1 MEAKAN
7 KSIVLEYLINADT
20 SPFWAIKH
28 LTMAVAAEDTM
39 FSNLVPS
46 HVKKAYI
53 GLNTKQ
59 EAEVLISLGEYIKNQ
74 EELLK
79 R

>member
-1 MEAKAN
+1 MEAKTN
-7 KSIVLEYLINADT
+7 KSIVLDYLINADT

-39 FSNLVPS
+39 FSNLVPPT
-46 HVKKAYI
+46 VKKAYVS
-53 GLNTKQ
+53 LTKAQ
-59 EAEVLISLGEYIKNQ
+59 EADVLIALGGYIKNQ

-79 R
+79 